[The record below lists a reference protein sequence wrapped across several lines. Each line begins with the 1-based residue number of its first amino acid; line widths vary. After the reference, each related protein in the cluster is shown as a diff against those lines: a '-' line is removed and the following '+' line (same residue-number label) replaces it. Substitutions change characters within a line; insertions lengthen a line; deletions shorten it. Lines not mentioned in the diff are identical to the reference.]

1 MKPERKHVNLF
12 HFLFSPC
19 SPSSSDPR
27 CRTAPPRTSSCSTR
41 RASSWPPWPPSASS
55 AHSCPSTSS
64 SSQRFLLNHVFTC
77 GVAQKSDSLNSFR
90 SHKCQ
95 IRQQSKKL
103 GHASSGKKN
112 KFGSFWLFYSGFTDW
127 CRQTSA
133 VQQWLTCFHREME
146 EPSRSTRR
154 FSTENG
160 LTALVSQK
168 TFLAGN
174 SNGGVFHRQGPK
186 CLGLPEKVLGGKFKW
201 FQVTRPH

>member
-12 HFLFSPC
+12 LFLFSPC

-103 GHASSGKKN
+103 GLLALHASSGKKN
-112 KFGSFWLFYSGFTDW
+112 RFGSFWLFYSGFTDW

-133 VQQWLTCFHREME
+133 VQQRLARSFFHC
-146 EPSRSTRR
+146 
-154 FSTENG
+154 
-160 LTALVSQK
+160 LVLRLDKQ
-168 TFLAGN
+168 
-174 SNGGVFHRQGPK
+174 GGVGTSRFTKNGESSVQGS
-186 CLGLPEKVLGGKFKW
+186 FYH
-201 FQVTRPH
+201 F